1 MEEDISM
8 SFPTNSFDASADFHA
23 LNDQIWISNNDL
35 GNLVPDAFNLSIG
48 PSSSSVLRHNFL
60 DFFDELNL
68 NTAPMPLS
76 NPGGGNIEPIVTLD
90 NSEIKAL
97 SYPNNLYIP
106 STMDFDNSLQADLDS
121 GTEPSHQQPTSQAE
135 VSEDLEGMPQ
145 GHAVPKRY
153 LPKIGKISANVFQ
166 KVQKEKSGG
175 LEG

>member
-1 MEEDISM
+1 MTLNNIFALPESEPALCSDVNQAASNDQFANLAMEEDISM

-106 STMDFDNSLQADLDS
+106 STMDF
-121 GTEPSHQQPTSQAE
+121 
-135 VSEDLEGMPQ
+135 
-145 GHAVPKRY
+145 
-153 LPKIGKISANVFQ
+153 
-166 KVQKEKSGG
+166 
-175 LEG
+175 